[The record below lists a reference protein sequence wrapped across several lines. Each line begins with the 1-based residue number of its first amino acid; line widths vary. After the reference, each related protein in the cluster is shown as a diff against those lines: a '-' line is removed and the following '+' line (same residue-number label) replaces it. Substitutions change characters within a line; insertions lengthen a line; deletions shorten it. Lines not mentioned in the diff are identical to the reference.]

1 MQGLVPL
8 VSSLVQFSQRLLK
21 QQLHYC
27 GDVWQRSQINWDYA
41 IKVWN
46 VVMMMHI
53 VHLRWF
59 C

>member
-8 VSSLVQFSQRLLK
+8 VSSLVRFSQRLLK

-27 GDVWQRSQINWDYA
+27 GDFWQRSQIDWDYA

-46 VVMMMHI
+46 VRMMVCI
-53 VHLRWF
+53 VHMR
-59 C
+59 